1 MVDRN
6 ELWAQA
12 EELAEL
18 LLQCPEIAR
27 YREAEARMN
36 ANAQATAMIRKL
48 RELQEEIADFQ
59 ARRVPEAYYKH
70 LVAESESLLDK
81 LEKIPE
87 VKAFQEAQAAVN
99 DLLQAIT
106 GRIAQVLTAG
116 HADEPEGSACRADW
130 RPADEAARHVD

>member
-1 MVDRN
+1 MIDRN

-18 LLQCPEIAR
+18 LIRCPEIQA

-36 ANAQATAMIRKL
+36 ANPQAVSMIRKL

-59 ARRVPEAYYKH
+59 ARRVPEAYYRH
-70 LVAESESLLDK
+70 LVAESESLLAK

-87 VKAFQEAQAAVN
+87 VKAFQEAQTAVN
-99 DLLQAIT
+99 DLLQEVT
-106 GRIAQVLTAG
+106 QRIAAVLTSG
-116 HADEPEGSACRADW
+116 GTHDGPDGSACKADW
-130 RPADEAARHVD
+130 RPPR